1 MLMIIP
7 TIGRVEQSYP
17 LTIMLVVVHC
27 HWGGGRRRGGGGGIK
42 NTCNGQSGEIAL
54 YRISNYM
61 VYGSTLEREPSGL
74 PLVLV
79 LDTIP

>member
-27 HWGGGRRRGGGGGIK
+27 HWGGGRRRGEGIK
-42 NTCNGQSGEIAL
+42 NTCNGQSREIAL